1 MSSLR
6 VARERE
12 PRSMMKNNDNEG
24 QRSLISKVFEQ
35 GMCVKCGACVGL
47 CPHFSYWDGE
57 VVVLDRCTADTWRCL
72 QYCPRAEFPGT
83 EPAPKERAKEGSL
96 GPIREVQA
104 ARSSQKEVSDYGQY
118 GGVVSTLLIRALE
131 KGFIR
136 AAIVTDAGSDGMS
149 PAGRVVRSTDE
160 IVACSGSRYV
170 SAGALAA
177 LNGMLREG
185 DEAVGVVGLPC
196 QMEALARMGRSQ
208 PDGRERMERV
218 KIKIGLFCTW
228 ALDAR
233 SLRSF
238 LAERQIAG
246 RVKKYDIPPPPAETF
261 MVLTE
266 TGWTRIPL
274 EDIRG
279 LVQKGCR
286 LCGDMTGE
294 WADISVGVVE
304 GRSHWNTVI
313 IRTEAGADLFREAI
327 VRGDLEIE
335 EVSEKNWEHLKE
347 ASANKKRRAEMNRLE
362 S

>member
-1 MSSLR
+1 
-6 VARERE
+6 
-12 PRSMMKNNDNEG
+12 MMKSGDYEG
-24 QRSLISKVFEQ
+24 QRTLISKVFEQ
-35 GMCVKCGACVGL
+35 GTCVKCGACVGL

-57 VVVLDRCTADTWRCL
+57 VVVLDRCMADTWRCL
-72 QYCPRAEFPGT
+72 QYCPRAEFQGT
-83 EPAPKERAKEGSL
+83 DPESKQREGEGSL
-96 GPIREVQA
+96 GPIREVRT
-104 ARSSQKEVSDYGQY
+104 ARSSQEEVSGHVQY

-131 KGFIR
+131 KGLIH

-170 SAGALAA
+170 SAGTLAA
-177 LNGMLREG
+177 LNEMLRES
-185 DEAVGVVGLPC
+185 DEVVGVVGLPC
-196 QMEALARMGRSQ
+196 QMEALGRMGRSQ

-238 LAERQIAG
+238 LTERQIAG
-246 RVKKYDIPPPPAETF
+246 RVKKYDIPPPPAEAF

-266 TGWTRIPL
+266 SGWKRIPL
-274 EDIRG
+274 DDIRG
-279 LVQKGCR
+279 LVQKGCH

-304 GRSHWNTVI
+304 GRSQWNTVI
-313 IRTEAGADLFREAI
+313 IRTEAGADLFRKT
-327 VRGDLEIE
+327 
-335 EVSEKNWEHLKE
+335 VSEGFLESEELPEKNLEHLKK
-347 ASANKKRRAEMNRLE
+347 AAGNKKRRAEMNRLE